1 MSNEPRSRIWAVG
14 LLVLAFGLWAL
25 AGCSRSLAMEHYQKL
40 GAPMEPAAEAAPES
54 PRAILASAG
63 EEMREVPIGQRVIV
77 YTAAFRIVVHDVFVA
92 VQDTRRI
99 AQEMGGYVQ
108 RIQGDAVTIR
118 VPAERFQAAV
128 ERLEAL
134 GQVSHREVEA
144 TDVTDEYVDL
154 QARLKNAQA
163 VRERL
168 LALLQKAEDVKAAL
182 EVEKELNRVGAEI
195 EQLQAK
201 IEVLKNRVAYSTIT
215 VTFERVAQQTHFRGV
230 ARLPFAWL
238 RELDPNRLWQ
248 E

>member
-1 MSNEPRSRIWAVG
+1 MMDRAD
-14 LLVLAFGLWAL
+14 LLQASSVPVD
-25 AGCSRSLAMEHYQKL
+25 E
-40 GAPMEPAAEAAPES
+40 APPES

-63 EEMREVPIGQRVIV
+63 DEMREVPIGQRVVV
-77 YTAAFRIVVHDVFVA
+77 YTAAFRIVVRDVLPA

-118 VPAERFQAAV
+118 VPAERFQEAV
-128 ERLEAL
+128 ERIEAL

-168 LALLQKAEDVKAAL
+168 LALLQKAEDVTSAL

-201 IEVLKNRVAYSTIT
+201 LEVLKNRVTYSTIT
-215 VTFERVAQQTHFRGV
+215 ATFERMAQQTRFWGV
-230 ARLPFAWL
+230 ARLPFPWL
-238 RELDPNRLWQ
+238 RELDPSRLLQ

>member
-1 MSNEPRSRIWAVG
+1 MSNQSRRCRWAVG
-14 LLVLAFGLWAL
+14 SSVLACGMWLV
-25 AGCSRSLAMEHYQKL
+25 AGCQVAPAMGDYQKL
-40 GAPMEPAAEAAPES
+40 GAPMEPLVEALRES
-54 PRAILASAG
+54 PRAMLAAAG
-63 EEMREVPIGQRVIV
+63 DDLREVPIGQRVVV

-168 LALLQKAEDVKAAL
+168 VALLQKAEDVKSAL